1 MHKIEQI
8 IRDTLSY
15 LDIPQPDKIN
25 IYIHPHPNFKTSYQ
39 PTISWDCIINEYRLG
54 ARVPSNNIKAL
65 RKSVAEQFIAHEI
78 FVQERFFT

>member
-15 LDIPQPDKIN
+15 LDIPQPNKIN
-25 IYIHPHPNFKTSYQ
+25 IYIQQRPNFKTSYQ
-39 PTISWDCIINEYRLG
+39 PTISWDCIIDEYRLG
-54 ARVPSNNIKAL
+54 ARVPNIKAL

>member
-25 IYIHPHPNFKTSYQ
+25 IYIQQRPNFKTSYQ

-54 ARVPSNNIKAL
+54 ARVTNIKAL